1 MSNSGKPENEVKD
14 FAKRSGALVAGIASA
29 KSIDDE
35 APQGHRPSDVLEGAK
50 SVIVLGGGKINI
62 GAYKSPMAYIPGYIS
77 SVKVQTVHRI
87 AFKLAD
93 YLEKKYNYYAIF
105 SPQALSGANQPLID
119 DQLCAI
125 KAGLGTR
132 AIAAYRVLSKKFG
145 FLNYASV
152 ITTMPLK
159 PDHPLEKAVCPAPE
173 CVDMWEESGTTP
185 CLQVCPQCLKAE
197 IKDGTI
203 KKIQFNRMVHESR
216 SQTTS
221 TSAFQ
226 KILLEALNE
235 TDPEKKKMMLLGDFF
250 SRTIRSMA
258 YNYNLTGTT
267 VECLRVCPVEQRSYG
282 KPKGGP

>member
-1 MSNSGKPENEVKD
+1 LSNLPVAEEKIKE
-14 FAKRSGALVAGIASA
+14 FARKNGSLITGIASVS
-29 KSIDDE
+29 SIDEE
-35 APQGHRPSDVLEGAK
+35 APKGHRPSEVLEGAK
-50 SVIVLGGGKINI
+50 SVIVVGGGKINL

-77 SVKVQTVHRI
+77 SVKVSGVHRI

-93 YLEKKYNYYAIF
+93 FIEKEFDHYAIF
-105 SPQALSGANQPLID
+105 SPQALSGANQPVID

-132 AIAAYRVLSKKFG
+132 AIAAYRVLNKTHG

-159 PDHPLEKAVCPAPE
+159 SDSPIKKPVCPAPE
-173 CVDMWEESGTTP
+173 CVEMYEESQTTP

-203 KKIQFNRMVHESR
+203 KKIKFNRMIHESR

-235 TDPEKKKMMLLGDFF
+235 PDPEKKKMMLLGDFF

-258 YNYNLTGTT
+258 YNYNLSNTT
-267 VECLRVCPVEQRSYG
+267 IECLRVCPVEQRSYSKQKARG
-282 KPKGGP
+282 

>member
-1 MSNSGKPENEVKD
+1 LSNLAVAEKKIKEFARKSG
-14 FAKRSGALVAGIASA
+14 SLITGIASVS
-29 KSIDDE
+29 SIDEE
-35 APQGHRPSDVLEGAK
+35 APKGHRPSEVLEGAK
-50 SVIVLGGGKINI
+50 SVIVVGGGKINL

-77 SVKVQTVHRI
+77 SVKVSGVHRI

-93 YLEKKYNYYAIF
+93 FIEKEFNHYAIF
-105 SPQALSGANQPLID
+105 SPQALSGANQPVID

-132 AIAAYRVLSKKFG
+132 AIAAYRVLNKTHG

-152 ITTMPLK
+152 ITTMPLESDTPIKK
-159 PDHPLEKAVCPAPE
+159 PICPAPE
-173 CVDMWEESGTTP
+173 CVEMWEESQTTP

-203 KKIQFNRMVHESR
+203 KKIKFNRMIHESR

-258 YNYNLTGTT
+258 YNYNLSNTT
-267 VECLRVCPVEQRSYG
+267 VECLRVCPVEQRSYSKQKARG
-282 KPKGGP
+282 

>member
-1 MSNSGKPENEVKD
+1 MSNLPVAEEKIKK
-14 FAKRSGALVAGIASA
+14 FARKNGAFITCPASVSSIAE
-29 KSIDDE
+29 E
-35 APQGHRPSDVLEGAK
+35 APKGHRPSEVLEGAQ
-50 SVIVLGGGKINI
+50 SVIVVGGGKINL

-77 SVKVQTVHRI
+77 SVKVSGVHRI

-93 YLEKKYNYYAIF
+93 FIEKEFDHYAIF
-105 SPQALSGANQPLID
+105 SPQALSGANQPVID
-119 DQLCAI
+119 DELCAI

-132 AIAAYRVLSKKFG
+132 AIAAYRVLNKTHG

-159 PDHPLEKAVCPAPE
+159 SDSPIKKPVCPAPE
-173 CVDMWEESGTTP
+173 CVEMWEESQTTP

-203 KKIQFNRMVHESR
+203 KKIKFNRMIHEGR

-235 TDPEKKKMMLLGDFF
+235 KDPEKKKMMLLGDFF

-258 YNYNLTGTT
+258 YNYNLSNTT
-267 VECLRVCPVEQRSYG
+267 IECLRVCPVEQRSYSKQKARG
-282 KPKGGP
+282 